1 MSTQGEHSKTLIL
14 VAGPLASG
22 KSTLS
27 KAIARQLGYVCL
39 NKDDIKEILGDTIG
53 YANRAENL
61 KLSVATFSI
70 MRHAM
75 ARILDATQG
84 VVLESNFRDHE
95 YRQLMEDARAR
106 DIRVVT
112 LFVTADDD
120 VLYERFKKRHPSRHH
135 VHTSVGL
142 PDREGFTDW
151 IVRYSDVPYKDEAI
165 VVDTTDFT
173 TVSVDAIVEAI
184 NAK

>member
-1 MSTQGEHSKTLIL
+1 MSTHAEHSKTLVL

-27 KAIARQLGYVCL
+27 KAIARQLGYACL

-53 YANRAENL
+53 YANREENL
-61 KLSVATFSI
+61 KLSVATFSL

-75 ARILDATQG
+75 GRILDVTQG

-95 YRQLMEDARAR
+95 YRQFREDAIAR
-106 DIRVVT
+106 EIRLVT

-120 VLYERFKKRHPSRHH
+120 VLYERFKVRHPSRHH

-142 PDREGFTDW
+142 PDRQGFTDW
-151 IVRYSDVPYKDEAI
+151 ILRYSDVPYKDEAI
-165 VVDTTDFT
+165 VVDTTDFE
-173 TVSVDAIVEAI
+173 TVSVDAIVKAI